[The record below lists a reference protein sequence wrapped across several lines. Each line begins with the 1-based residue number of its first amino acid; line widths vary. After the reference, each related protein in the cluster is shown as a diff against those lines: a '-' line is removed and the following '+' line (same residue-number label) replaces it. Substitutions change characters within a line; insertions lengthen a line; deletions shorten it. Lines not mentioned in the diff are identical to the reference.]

1 MCEKLKAL
9 YIESYINYQ
18 KASSKE
24 VGMMYGIFLGV
35 RKCCNILYSQKTVA
49 DLQILANEFANKGC
63 DEMDYNAVAQI
74 VSTLGFPIVMCGV
87 LVWLNVKQMNA
98 HRESEENFTQALSDN
113 TKAYIELKEAITNL
127 KLKEEN

>member
-1 MCEKLKAL
+1 M
-9 YIESYINYQ
+9 
-18 KASSKE
+18 
-24 VGMMYGIFLGV
+24 V
-35 RKCCNILYSQKTVA
+35 
-49 DLQILANEFANKGC
+49 
-63 DEMDYNAVAQI
+63 DYTAMTQV

-87 LVWLNVKQMNA
+87 LVWLNVKQMNT

>member
-1 MCEKLKAL
+1 MVD
-9 YIESYINYQ
+9 YT
-18 KASSKE
+18 
-24 VGMMYGIFLGV
+24 GITQV
-35 RKCCNILYSQKTVA
+35 
-49 DLQILANEFANKGC
+49 
-63 DEMDYNAVAQI
+63 

-113 TKAYIELKEAITNL
+113 TKAYIELKEVITNL

>member
-1 MCEKLKAL
+1 
-9 YIESYINYQ
+9 
-18 KASSKE
+18 
-24 VGMMYGIFLGV
+24 
-35 RKCCNILYSQKTVA
+35 
-49 DLQILANEFANKGC
+49 
-63 DEMDYNAVAQI
+63 MDYKGVAQN
-74 VSTLGFPIVMCGV
+74 VSTFGFPICICGG

>member
-1 MCEKLKAL
+1 MVD
-9 YIESYINYQ
+9 YT
-18 KASSKE
+18 
-24 VGMMYGIFLGV
+24 GMTQL
-35 RKCCNILYSQKTVA
+35 
-49 DLQILANEFANKGC
+49 
-63 DEMDYNAVAQI
+63 

>member
-1 MCEKLKAL
+1 
-9 YIESYINYQ
+9 
-18 KASSKE
+18 
-24 VGMMYGIFLGV
+24 
-35 RKCCNILYSQKTVA
+35 
-49 DLQILANEFANKGC
+49 
-63 DEMDYNAVAQI
+63 MDYNTVAQI

-113 TKAYIELKEAITNL
+113 TKAYIELKNVITNL

>member
-1 MCEKLKAL
+1 M
-9 YIESYINYQ
+9 
-18 KASSKE
+18 
-24 VGMMYGIFLGV
+24 V
-35 RKCCNILYSQKTVA
+35 
-49 DLQILANEFANKGC
+49 
-63 DEMDYNAVAQI
+63 DYTAMTQV

-87 LVWLNVKQMNA
+87 LVWLNVKQMNV

>member
-1 MCEKLKAL
+1 M
-9 YIESYINYQ
+9 
-18 KASSKE
+18 
-24 VGMMYGIFLGV
+24 V
-35 RKCCNILYSQKTVA
+35 
-49 DLQILANEFANKGC
+49 
-63 DEMDYNAVAQI
+63 DYTAMTQV

-113 TKAYIELKEAITNL
+113 TKAYIELKEVITNL